1 MKRFL
6 MAVAVAVLSASVV
19 SADEKPTT
27 GTKPA
32 TPATPAATPATGT
45 PIVDYSTTDAPRRGL
60 FSRLRSGNGVFGRRA
75 TSSYTPAPVVTPPV
89 ATPMPMPGT
98 TPTPMP
104 PVKPAAGTTTS
115 GKVVPA
121 TGTLPAGRYTTTDGT
136 IVQVGGTTTS
146 GSRIGTGTTTTG
158 TRGSFLSRLR
168 AR

>member
-6 MAVAVAVLSASVV
+6 FAVAVAVLSASVV

-32 TPATPAATPATGT
+32 TPAATPATGT
-45 PIVDYSTTDAPRRGL
+45 PVVEYSTTDAPRRGL
-60 FSRLRSGNGVFGRRA
+60 FSRLRSGNGLFGRRT
-75 TSSYTPAPVVTPPV
+75 TSSYTPSQTVTPPA

-104 PVKPAAGTTTS
+104 PVKPAAGTTTN

-136 IVQVGGTTTS
+136 IVQIGGTTTS
-146 GSRIGTGTTTTG
+146 GSRVGNSMTTTSS
-158 TRGSFLSRLR
+158 RGSFLTRLR

>member
-6 MAVAVAVLSASVV
+6 FTVAVVALSAAVV
-19 SADEKPTT
+19 GAEEKPGT

-32 TPATPAATPATGT
+32 TPPATTAPATGT
-45 PIVDYSTTDAPRRGL
+45 PVVEYAPAQPARRGL
-60 FSRLRSGNGVFGRRA
+60 FARLRNRGTTTYS
-75 TSSYTPAPVVTPPV
+75 PAPTVVTPPA

-104 PVKPAAGTTTS
+104 PVKPATGTTTS

-136 IVQVGGTTTS
+136 IVQIGGTTS
-146 GSRIGTGTTTTG
+146 GSRVGNTAEP
-158 TRGSFLSRLR
+158 TRGGFLSRLR